1 MKLEGQFEC
10 ATFLRRPNRFL
21 AIVKLEKSRKEV
33 TVHVPDPGRLIE
45 LLIPKVIV
53 LVRQEEGVKRKTKYT
68 MVGVKKGEIWV
79 NIESIFTNKI
89 FEHEYKKIA
98 FLKDYEILQT
108 EYTFGNSRFD
118 FFMKNTKNNKKTLL
132 EVKGATLVEN
142 GHALFPDAP
151 TKRGTKHV
159 RELEKAVREGLEALI
174 VFIVKRKDAEKFS
187 PYKVIDPKFTQQLQ
201 KARDKGVKIVAVNCN
216 YDPLEKNE
224 IEIVKEIPV
233 VM

>member
-10 ATFLRRPNRFL
+10 ATFLQRPNRFL
-21 AIVKLEKSRKEV
+21 ATAKLEKSRKEV
-33 TVHVPDPGRLIE
+33 TVHVPDPGRLKE
-45 LLIPKVIV
+45 LLIPKVVV
-53 LVRQEEGVKRKTKYT
+53 LVRQERGTKRKTKYT

-89 FEHEYKKIA
+89 FEYEYKKIPS
-98 FLKDYEILQT
+98 LKAYEILQT

-118 FFMKNTKNNKKTLL
+118 FLMRNTQSNKKTLL

-159 RELEKAVREGLEALI
+159 RELEKAVREGLEAFI
-174 VFIVKRKDAEKFS
+174 VFIVKRKDAFKFS
-187 PYKVIDPKFTQQLQ
+187 PHKVIDPKFSQELEN
-201 KARDKGVKIVAVNCN
+201 ARNKGVKILAVNCS
-216 YDPLEKNE
+216 YEPLEKE
-224 IEIVKEIPV
+224 IEILKEIPV